1 MRWTKNFVPTLKEI
15 PQEAEI
21 RSHQLLLQAGL
32 IRRLSAG
39 LYTYMPMGLRALRK
53 VENIVREEMDAAGA
67 IEVLM
72 PALQPAEI
80 WETSGRLATMGEVMY
95 NCVDRQGRE
104 MVLGPTHEEVI
115 TSLAAR
121 EIASYRQ
128 LPVNFYQ
135 IQTKF
140 RDEIRPRFGAMRA
153 KEFIMKDAYSFDT
166 DWDSATASYESMYAA
181 YTRIFERCG
190 LQTKVVEADTGAI
203 GGQSSH
209 EFMVLADSGEDGLVD
224 CSECDYAA
232 NLEKAEPGAMDP
244 LVFPDHEESCQTVET
259 PDQRTIEEV
268 SNFLG
273 IEKRQ
278 LLKTLIYLVDD
289 QPVAVILPGDR
300 EINELKLARALGGGK
315 LEMADDETILEA
327 TGAPTGFA
335 GPVGIDIPVYADRTL
350 QGCRGAV
357 SGANLADAHIL
368 HIDLERDCKIA
379 DYLDVV
385 FARRGDRCPRC
396 GAELDEKRGIEVGHV
411 FKLGTKYSQAFGA
424 RYLNSEDKEQDLI
437 MGCYGIGISRTLQ
450 SVIEQN
456 YDDDGIVWP
465 ASIAPCQVEVLAINS
480 SDAEVMEAATRIE
493 SELEAAG
500 IEVLLD
506 DRNESPGFKFKDADL
521 LGLPLRINVGR
532 RGLDSGKVDF
542 RVRRSGERRDVAVG
556 DVLVE
561 VEKFLNNEKSLRG

>member
-1 MRWTKNFVPTLKEI
+1 MRWTKNFVPTLKET

-53 VENIVREEMDAAGA
+53 VENIVRQEMDAAGA

-72 PALQPAEI
+72 PAMQPAEI
-80 WETSGRLATMGEVMY
+80 WETSGRLASMGEVMY
-95 NCVDRQGRE
+95 SCVDRQGRD

-153 KEFIMKDAYSFDT
+153 KEFIMKDAYSFDA
-166 DWDSATASYESMYAA
+166 DWDGATASYEAMYEA
-181 YTRIFERCG
+181 YIRIFERCG
-190 LQTKVVEADTGAI
+190 LDTKVVEADTGAI

-224 CSECDYAA
+224 CTQCEYAA
-232 NLEKAEPGAMDP
+232 NLEKAESAATDP
-244 LVFPDHEESCQTVET
+244 LVFPDCEKACETVET
-259 PDQRTIEEV
+259 PGQRTIDEV
-268 SNFLG
+268 STFLG

-289 QPVAVILPGDR
+289 QPIAVLLPGDR
-300 EINELKLARALGGGK
+300 EINELKLARVIGGEK
-315 LEMADDETILEA
+315 LELADDDTILKA
-327 TGAPTGFA
+327 TRAPTGFA
-335 GPVGIDIPVYADRTL
+335 GPVGIDIPVYADRML
-350 QGCRGAV
+350 RGCKGGV
-357 SGANLADAHIL
+357 SGANCADAHIL
-368 HIDLERDCKIA
+368 NIDIERDCTIA
-379 DYLDVV
+379 DYIDVI
-385 FARRGDRCPRC
+385 FAREGDSCPRC
-396 GAELDEKRGIEVGHV
+396 GALLDEKRGIEVGHV

-424 RYLNSEDKEQDLI
+424 RYLNSEDKEQDMI

-465 ASIAPCQVEVLAINS
+465 VSVAPCQVEVLAINA
-480 SDAEVMEAATRIE
+480 SDDQVIAAAAQIE

-500 IEVLLD
+500 IEVLMD

-532 RGLDSGKVDF
+532 RGLDAGIVDI
-542 RVRRSGERRDVAVG
+542 RVRRSGERRDVAIG
-556 DVLVE
+556 DIVSE
-561 VEKFLNNEKSLRG
+561 VQAFLKDNI